1 MDRKISPHSAL
12 VDVLQQ
18 GSISFPVLLFT
29 EYKRLGLNEGQV
41 MLLLHILLF
50 NEKEGITFP
59 TISQLE
65 ERMSVK
71 GDRIIQWLQVLVR
84 KGFLSFEETLDDGG
98 LRSEQYSSAPLFN
111 SWRHPIWI
119 GSRSN
124 RMIQW
129 KRLMITCSSF
139 LNGNL
144 VALFLRWNVR
154 H

>member
-1 MDRKISPHSAL
+1 MDRRSRRILLWLMSCNK
-12 VDVLQQ
+12 V
-18 GSISFPVLLFT
+18 SISFPVLLFT

-84 KGFLSFEETLDDGG
+84 KGFLSIEETLDDGG
-98 LRSEQYSSAPLFN
+98 APF
-111 SWRHPIWI
+111 
-119 GSRSN
+119 
-124 RMIQW
+124 
-129 KRLMITCSSF
+129 
-139 LNGNL
+139 
-144 VALFLRWNVR
+144 
-154 H
+154 